1 MYTFSC
7 GIILLAIATTFTS
20 ALSKKFI
27 ERPHYVVERLAQKK
41 TMYYFGIG
49 SNMLRSKLENR
60 GLNSSKIELIE
71 MEPGYVSN
79 YRLAFN
85 MRGFAPLEPGM
96 GSLEPINAS
105 KPLLAYEKPECHGA
119 LVTLTPENY
128 EKIMASEGV
137 SFNETNSGYEEIL
150 VTVIPYDI
158 RKPPVEAIAL
168 RARSHVR
175 LRKDPCPS
183 ERYMNILRE
192 GALELGLA
200 PSYQEYLKQHPI
212 QLVPL
217 WLRKIAIQNFI
228 ATFTISSVL
237 KWRGLSRIQSRL
249 LFAVYV
255 PSNAPKALIDLSH
268 AASSILLLPGAIVG
282 ALIQF
287 YFRAFNKQP
296 PPFVDRFVKLLNTTT
311 TTSTEDK
318 DVKSETARV

>member
-1 MYTFSC
+1 MHKVSC
-7 GIILLAIATTFTS
+7 GILLAIATTLTS

-27 ERPHYVVERLAQKK
+27 ERPKYVVERLAQKK

-60 GLNSSKIELIE
+60 GLNSSKIDVIE
-71 MEPGYVSN
+71 MEPGYVPN

-128 EKIMASEGV
+128 EKVMASEGV
-137 SFNETNSGYEEIL
+137 SFNQTNPGYEEIV
-150 VTVIPYDI
+150 VTVIPYDT

-168 RARSHVR
+168 RARPQVR

-192 GALELGLA
+192 GAQELGLA
-200 PSYQEYLKQHPI
+200 PSYQEYLKRHPI
-212 QLVPL
+212 QHVPL
-217 WLRKIAIQNFI
+217 WLRKIAIRNFI
-228 ATFTISSVL
+228 ATFMISTLL
-237 KWRGLSRIQSRL
+237 KWRGLSRVQSRL

-255 PSNAPKALIDLSH
+255 PSNAPKQLIRLSH
-268 AASSILLLPGAIVG
+268 AASSILLLPGATIG
-282 ALIQF
+282 TLLQL
-287 YFRAFNKQP
+287 YFKAFNKQP
-296 PPFVDRFVKLLNTTT
+296 PPFVDRFVKLLDTP
-311 TTSTEDK
+311 STENK
-318 DVKSETARV
+318 DVKSESAQKA